1 MDAKAPAYD
10 QANDAPVEPEAA
22 KKPSVKPT
30 ALIGL
35 GNKQFSVAM
44 QESKLDYS
52 EVLVHCVKMSVQE
65 FQKKQKMLVTG
76 ELKSETNAG
85 IDYVNIY
92 KDTLPRMSLFKNI
105 TQPTDLV
112 DSCSDDK
119 YQTIGRAM
127 NWPSNTD
134 PLSAND
140 CNQPAAY

>member
-1 MDAKAPAYD
+1 
-10 QANDAPVEPEAA
+10 
-22 KKPSVKPT
+22 
-30 ALIGL
+30 
-35 GNKQFSVAM
+35 M

-76 ELKSETNAG
+76 ELSETNAG

-92 KDTLPRMSLFKNI
+92 KDMLPRLSLFKNI
-105 TQPTDLV
+105 TQHTDIV
-112 DSCSDDK
+112 DSCDDK

-127 NWPSNTD
+127 NWPNNDTD
-134 PLSAND
+134 PLSANG